1 MTTRFTDDLMEHG
14 LTQKILTLVSQIDL
28 NNEFDKLQRER
39 GLGSEKHRKE
49 VKRGLDVTR
58 CDSSKLLHRLKSIWS
73 QRDMDWSLPPHLD
86 SLYLWKLLLAYVMV
100 TTLWF
105 TIYHRSIQITTCIS
119 VSLLLSDIRAYIIF
133 SEEMQLRT
141 VKK

>member
-1 MTTRFTDDLMEHG
+1 MAMTTRFTDDLMEHG

-58 CDSSKLLHRLKSIWS
+58 CDSSKLLHRLK
-73 QRDMDWSLPPHLD
+73 
-86 SLYLWKLLLAYVMV
+86 
-100 TTLWF
+100 
-105 TIYHRSIQITTCIS
+105 
-119 VSLLLSDIRAYIIF
+119 YI
-133 SEEMQLRT
+133 
-141 VKK
+141 

>member
-1 MTTRFTDDLMEHG
+1 MAMTTRFTDDLMEHG

-58 CDSSKLLHRLKSIWS
+58 CDSSKLLHRLKYIWS
-73 QRDMDWSLPPHLD
+73 QGDMDWSLPPIWIL
-86 SLYLWKLLLAYVMV
+86 
-100 TTLWF
+100 F
-105 TIYHRSIQITTCIS
+105 TFGSCYWLTWW
-119 VSLLLSDIRAYIIF
+119 
-133 SEEMQLRT
+133 
-141 VKK
+141 